1 MLVHFYI
8 LTELP
13 SMFVT
18 EGFSV
23 AITTPSDLNIAKVS
37 SLYHAL
43 TKIEYLTFSR
53 SRIPEMNR
61 KVSEIPIPSPW
72 KSTSYKGNMKITN
85 LVSL

>member
-1 MLVHFYI
+1 
-8 LTELP
+8 
-13 SMFVT
+13 MFVT

-43 TKIEYLTFSR
+43 TKIEYLKFSC
-53 SRIPEMNR
+53 SRIPKMNR
-61 KVSEIPIPSPW
+61 KVSKIPMPSPW
-72 KSTSYKGNMKITN
+72 KSKSYKENMQSTN